1 MKTLFQACSL
11 AHRSDRRELGTC
23 SCPLDSTPVDCCY
36 AATTGLH
43 CELEN
48 PIPAGSVFEL
58 LQFVRSVRNFRSFA
72 NPEDCRRR
80 TSEYGTY
87 TSILLLLISILVAR
101 LSKEEERER
110 ERALE
115 RGPEGMESRDPHHC
129 VLWRACY
136 QLLREVQCH
145 FPPCLSFLDWTCP
158 PQLSGVRSSTHRIAR
173 GRPPRRIHPMIHAIS
188 MLHACSKL
196 QRHFA
201 HIWRA
206 AEQCRRR
213 SRLASRKE
221 HTYVLIMAGTRCATA
236 RHWHRARR
244 HVCGPSC

>member
-72 NPEDCRRR
+72 NPEDCRCS

-87 TSILLLLISILVAR
+87 TSILLLLIKPHLAR
-101 LSKEEERER
+101 LIQNSFTGEAKADEARKT
-110 ERALE
+110 
-115 RGPEGMESRDPHHC
+115 GFSR
-129 VLWRACY
+129 
-136 QLLREVQCH
+136 LLVH
-145 FPPCLSFLDWTCP
+145 FNPDL
-158 PQLSGVRSSTHRIAR
+158 QKR
-173 GRPPRRIHPMIHAIS
+173 
-188 MLHACSKL
+188 LHATVPRFT
-196 QRHFA
+196 QNR
-201 HIWRA
+201 
-206 AEQCRRR
+206 
-213 SRLASRKE
+213 
-221 HTYVLIMAGTRCATA
+221 
-236 RHWHRARR
+236 
-244 HVCGPSC
+244 